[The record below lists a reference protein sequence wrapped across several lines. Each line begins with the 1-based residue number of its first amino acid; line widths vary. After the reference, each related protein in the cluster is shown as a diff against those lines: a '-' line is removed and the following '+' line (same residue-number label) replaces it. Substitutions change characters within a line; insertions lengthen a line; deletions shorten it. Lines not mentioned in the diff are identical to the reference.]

1 MTLMELMVVV
11 VLVALIAGI
20 SFPAVTSGIDTLR
33 LRSASESVVGLFNTA
48 LDRAD
53 RRQQPME
60 IVIDKANNTLHL
72 LGMGPGVEHIVEL
85 PQGVRILAIAPP
97 QFNEGAIRSFV
108 LLPSGAVPRFSV
120 LLANV
125 RGSLRSI
132 SVDPITG
139 VARIETLPQQA
150 VYPQ

>member
-1 MTLMELMVVV
+1 M
-11 VLVALIAGI
+11 
-20 SFPAVTSGIDTLR
+20 
-33 LRSASESVVGLFNTA
+33 VGLFNTA

-60 IVIDKANNTLHL
+60 IVIDRSNNSLNL
-72 LGMGPGVEHIVEL
+72 LGMGPGLEHVVEL

-97 QFNEGAIRSFV
+97 QFNEGPVRSFV

-120 LLANV
+120 LLANA
-125 RGSLRSI
+125 RGALRSI

-139 VARIETLPQQA
+139 VARIDTPPQQP